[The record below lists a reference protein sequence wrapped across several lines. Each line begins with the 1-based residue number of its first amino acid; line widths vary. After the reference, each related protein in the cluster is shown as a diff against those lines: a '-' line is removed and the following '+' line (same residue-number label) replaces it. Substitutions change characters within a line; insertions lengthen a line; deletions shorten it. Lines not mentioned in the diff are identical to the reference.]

1 MVPQW
6 GILPSVDVSPR
17 GCRLGVAHDGLVH
30 GSSTSARPWSPKK
43 EGNQALGRSAG
54 GPTTKIH
61 LVVDA
66 LGNPVVFDLSG
77 GEVHDVKKA
86 PDLLE
91 KLPKLGNFTL
101 ADKGYDSDPLRE
113 QIQQRNSIPVIP
125 GRSLR
130 KQKIEYDRDIYQAR
144 HLVENAFCQLK
155 QFRAVATRYDK
166 LTRNFLGMVTL
177 ASIMIWLRL

>member
-1 MVPQW
+1 MA
-6 GILPSVDVSPR
+6 D
-17 GCRLGVAHDGLVH
+17 DGLID
-30 GSSTSARPWSPKK
+30 GSCTPACAWRPKK
-43 EGNQALGRSAG
+43 EGSQALGRSAG

-61 LVVDA
+61 LVADA
-66 LGNPVVFDLSG
+66 MGNPVVFDLTG

-91 KLPKLGNFTL
+91 KLPKLGEFTL
-101 ADKGYDSDPLRE
+101 ADNGYDSDPFRE
-113 QIQQRNSIPVIP
+113 NISARNSTPVIP

-130 KQKIEYDRDIYQAR
+130 KEKILYDRDIYKAR

-166 LTRNFLGMVTL
+166 LSRNFMGMVTL
-177 ASIMIWLRL
+177 ASIMIWVRL